1 MGQEQGAERTGV
13 PNHDPTVVGVAGA
26 CIVSVVVDE
35 DEWDLYDSL
44 VGVALILVLLAY
56 DRYRRRT
63 VDSGAETLAVGA
75 VWAFCVLLV
84 FGFVLGGVQGAVG
97 WPPFGERPEFDGF
110 WFCVAW
116 ALPIALFAAV
126 LHNAGERLLPPS
138 YRRHPERRRPG
149 DLGQRPSHDSGA

>member
-1 MGQEQGAERTGV
+1 VT
-13 PNHDPTVVGVAGA
+13 GA

-56 DRYRRRT
+56 GRYRRRT

-84 FGFVLGGVQGAVG
+84 FGFVLGGVQGVVG

-116 ALPIALFAAV
+116 ALLTALFAAV
-126 LHNAGERLLPPS
+126 LQNAGERLLRPS
-138 YRRHPERRRPG
+138 YRRDAAMRRPG
-149 DLGQRPSHDSGA
+149 GHGQRSRHDSGA